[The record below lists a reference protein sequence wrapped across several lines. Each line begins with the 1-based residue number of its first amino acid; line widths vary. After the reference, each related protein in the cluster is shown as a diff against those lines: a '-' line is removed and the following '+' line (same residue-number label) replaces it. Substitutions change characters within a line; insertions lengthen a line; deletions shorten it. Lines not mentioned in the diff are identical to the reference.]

1 MPDSRKICT
10 NHRIDS
16 RKICIMFAMSYFLM
30 HNIVER
36 KGWKN
41 MKAKRYEYANLK
53 KMDLNSLYEG
63 SQRTEELLEENI
75 LEVVRVEAPVTMN
88 TLKARLRE
96 AFNIGKISQKAL
108 DIIND
113 IIKDNELVITDNL
126 YDKVLWPRSGE
137 FKVDYL
143 RDGDRQI
150 YDIPHQEMKNLVI
163 DLNKNGEELYRAI
176 LAHFG
181 GQVLSKKAELYLR
194 YCEEMACE
202 E

>member
-1 MPDSRKICT
+1 
-10 NHRIDS
+10 
-16 RKICIMFAMSYFLM
+16 
-30 HNIVER
+30 
-36 KGWKN
+36 